1 MATKAQL
8 QAELE
13 HAQQQLAELQAQ
25 QQAKPVTVT
34 LRVPLKLREQMKITS
49 RIEGLSMQEWMV
61 KVVTAAVAGSK

>member
-1 MATKAQL
+1 MVTKAQL

-13 HAQQQLAELQAQ
+13 HTQQQLAELQAQ

-34 LRVPLKLREQMKITS
+34 LRVPLQLREQMKITS
-49 RIEGLSMQEWMV
+49 RIEGLSMQEWTV

>member
-13 HAQQQLAELQAQ
+13 HTQQQLAELQAQ

-34 LRVPLKLREQMKITS
+34 LRVPLQLREQMKITS

>member
-34 LRVPLKLREQMKITS
+34 LRVPLQLREQMKITS

>member
-1 MATKAQL
+1 MVTKAEL

-13 HAQQQLAELQAQ
+13 HTQQQLAELQAQ

-34 LRVPLKLREQMKITS
+34 LRVPLQLREQMKITS

>member
-1 MATKAQL
+1 MVTKAQL

-13 HAQQQLAELQAQ
+13 HTQQQLAELQAQ

-34 LRVPLKLREQMKITS
+34 LRVPLQLREQMKITS

>member
-13 HAQQQLAELQAQ
+13 HTQQQLAELQAQ

-34 LRVPLKLREQMKITS
+34 LRVPLQLREQMKITS
-49 RIEGLSMQEWMV
+49 RIEGLSMQEWTV